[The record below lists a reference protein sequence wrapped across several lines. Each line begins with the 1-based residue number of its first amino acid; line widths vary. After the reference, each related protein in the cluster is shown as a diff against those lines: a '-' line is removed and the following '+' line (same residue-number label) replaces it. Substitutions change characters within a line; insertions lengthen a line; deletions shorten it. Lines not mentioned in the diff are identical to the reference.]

1 VLRKKVQKDRE
12 SGFDLSFSNDSLP
25 KYNGL
30 YDRNLRHHFENRR
43 IQKQLHNVGLI
54 DREGRV
60 LDLNKNKSKLHII
73 EQEFKFAE
81 KAEAMRQVEEEEM
94 RRRVQKSRYDTLD
107 KARQVD
113 RLSKMKQDRRI
124 RQEILRATR
133 GPDFSS
139 VPSAG
144 RGRGGGGGG
153 GGGGGR
159 GGGSLRGSPGA
170 TFLTDGGGGGRMA
183 GADELIDDGY

>member
-1 VLRKKVQKDRE
+1 M
-12 SGFDLSFSNDSLP
+12 P

-124 RQEILRATR
+124 RQEILRATK

-144 RGRGGGGGG
+144 RGGGGG

-170 TFLTDGGGGGRMA
+170 TFLTDGGGGGMA